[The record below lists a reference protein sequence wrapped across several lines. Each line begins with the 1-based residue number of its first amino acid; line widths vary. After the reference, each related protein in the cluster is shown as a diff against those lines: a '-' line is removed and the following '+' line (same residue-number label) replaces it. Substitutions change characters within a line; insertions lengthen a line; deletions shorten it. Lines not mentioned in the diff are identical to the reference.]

1 MVKHMYMDYTGKKY
15 DSAADT
21 AAHVAEVSK
30 NLSIFVSE
38 LVKRAGSHD
47 QSKFGAEE
55 KSAFDKITPLLKNT
69 TYGSDEYR
77 AALRE
82 QRPAIDHHYQN
93 NSHHPEHYQYGLCG
107 MNLVDLLE
115 MLADWFAAT
124 KRHTD
129 GDILKSLETNIG
141 RFGIGTQLHW
151 ILENT
156 IREFF
161 LEKTND

>member
-1 MVKHMYMDYTGKKY
+1 MTY

-21 AAHVAEVSK
+21 AAHVAEVAK
-30 NLSIFVSE
+30 NISIFVSE

-47 QSKFGAEE
+47 QSKFGSEE
-55 KSAFDKITPLLKNT
+55 KPAFDSLTPRLKQL
-69 TYGSDEYR
+69 TYGSEEYKTS
-77 AALRE
+77 LRE
-82 QRPAIDHHYQN
+82 QKPAIDHHYQN
-93 NSHHPEHYQYGLCG
+93 NQHHPEHHKNGVND

-124 KRHTD
+124 KRHEN
-129 GDILKSLETNIG
+129 GDILKSLEINTERFEIG
-141 RFGIGTQLHW
+141 AQLHW

-161 LEKTND
+161 LAPKIT

>member
-1 MVKHMYMDYTGKKY
+1 MDEY

-21 AAHVAEVSK
+21 AAHIAEVAK

-38 LVKRAGSHD
+38 LVNRAGSHD
-47 QSKFGAEE
+47 KSKFGVEE

-69 TYGSDEYR
+69 TYGSDGYK
-77 AALRE
+77 AALKE
-82 QRPAIDHHYQN
+82 QKPAIDHHYQN
-93 NSHHPEHYQYGLCG
+93 NPHHPEHYKNGICD

-124 KRHTD
+124 KRHAN
-129 GDILKSLETNIG
+129 GDILKSLEINTDRFEIG
-141 RFGIGTQLHW
+141 AQLHW